1 MNADEVK
8 KHIYDKS
15 AKLSQQFINFIKH
28 EGVPDYLL
36 PLFDNNSGY
45 RCDWNI
51 IGGEEAK
58 EYFKPYYKPISDKF
72 ILSLE
77 QRKNVQTWLYRVS
90 TKLFLPELMVGSPI
104 ATDKVQ
110 LRIATSLIDKLNI
123 PRQYRDYLFDNT
135 IYCFWIRKRAYS
147 NFFWQEIVQLPFAL
161 DYRLNI
167 KY

>member
-1 MNADEVK
+1 MRS
-8 KHIYDKS
+8 IC
-15 AKLSQQFINFIKH
+15 INNEPIFSCSIK
-28 EGVPDYLL
+28 
-36 PLFDNNSGY
+36 SGY
-45 RCDWNI
+45 D
-51 IGGEEAK
+51 IGRALAGFKTKCFKLVPVEAFLIYFFTLGEAK

-147 NFFWQEIVQLPFAL
+147 NFFWQEIVQLPFAP

>member
-1 MNADEVK
+1 MTADEVK

-15 AKLSQQFINFIKH
+15 AKLSQQFIDFIKH
-28 EGVPDYLL
+28 EGVPNYLL

-123 PRQYRDYLFDNT
+123 PRQY
-135 IYCFWIRKRAYS
+135 CFWIRKRAYDT
-147 NFFWQEIVQLPFAL
+147 FFWQEIVQLPFAP

>member
-15 AKLSQQFINFIKH
+15 AKLSQQFIDFIKH

-36 PLFDNNSGY
+36 PLFDENCGY

-58 EYFKPYYKPISDKF
+58 EYFKPYYKPINDKF
-72 ILSLE
+72 ILDLK
-77 QRKNVQTWLYRVS
+77 QRKEVQTWLFRTS
-90 TKLFLPELMVGSPI
+90 TKLFLPELMVGRPI
-104 ATDKVQ
+104 ITDKVQ
-110 LRIATSLIDKLNI
+110 LRITVSLIDKLNI
-123 PRQYRDYLFDNT
+123 PRQYKDYLFDNT
-135 IYCFWIRKRAYS
+135 IYCYWTRKRAYE
-147 NFFWQEIVQLPFAL
+147 NFFWQEIVQLPFAP

-167 KY
+167 TI